1 MLMSEDVLP
10 NNLNIKTSDLEALH
24 DDAWRWAYS
33 LVSDR
38 CTADDVMQR
47 VYVEIVAGSARYDA
61 QSSLKTWLFGVVR
74 NIAYGHFRAEKRNVR
89 LLTRLKTLAT
99 NDRATITEP
108 TTEVGSALSDLPA
121 RQREVLE
128 LVVYREF
135 TLEECAKIMGIGI
148 GAVRT
153 HYHRGKTTL
162 RARLED
168 VNES

>member
-1 MLMSEDVLP
+1 MSEDVLP
-10 NNLNIKTSDLEALH
+10 NNLKVKTSELEALH

-38 CTADDVMQR
+38 YTADDVMQR
-47 VYVEIVAGSARYDA
+47 AYVEIVAGSARYDA
-61 QSSLKTWLFGVVR
+61 QSSLKTWLFGVIR
-74 NIAYGHFRAEKRNVR
+74 NIAYNHFRSEKRNFR

-99 NDRATITEP
+99 NDRSTMAEP
-108 TTEVGSALSDLPA
+108 KTKIGSALRDLPV

-128 LVVYREF
+128 LVIYREF

-168 VNES
+168 ANES